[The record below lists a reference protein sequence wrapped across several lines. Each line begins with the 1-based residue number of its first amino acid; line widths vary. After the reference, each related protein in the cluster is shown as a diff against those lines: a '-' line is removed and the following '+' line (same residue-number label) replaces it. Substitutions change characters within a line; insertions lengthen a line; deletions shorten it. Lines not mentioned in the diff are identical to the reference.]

1 MDDYCHFCSQKSFY
15 NDNNSSPS
23 HLLYVYILYFAE
35 TNFDL
40 TEKKKKKSIEANQ
53 LIDSVKNL
61 KSKGDKKWHNHLVV
75 SILYQIQQFTL
86 ATQGSLV

>member
-1 MDDYCHFCSQKSFY
+1 MDDYCHFYSQKSFY
-15 NDNNSSPS
+15 NDNSFPS
-23 HLLYVYILYFAE
+23 HLLYVCILYFAE

-40 TEKKKKKSIEANQ
+40 TEKKIKKSIEANQ

-61 KSKGDKKWHNHLVV
+61 NSKGDKKWHNHLVV